1 MNKIKIIRRGV
12 AKARNSRRK
21 ASLDMLRLTGVKRR
35 HAFLRSYI
43 KTGGPIMVSHVKKR
57 YEKPMIIIHAAD
69 FVPSLR
75 CKTIL

>member
-12 AKARNSRRK
+12 AKARNSRRN
-21 ASLDMLRLTGVKRR
+21 ASLDMLRRTGVKRR

-43 KTGGPIMVSHVKKR
+43 KTGNPIMISHLKKR
-57 YEKPMIIIHAAD
+57 YEKPKILIRVVDII
-69 FVPSLR
+69 PSLR